1 MNIEYT
7 GTQQTIIKD
16 NNKLVNLLYGL
27 RVKFIGYLR
36 KLMVYLGYLIC
47 LFIVGG
53 VISIIVHSIE
63 KTALLKNNC
72 YIIRE
77 LRKERRYEEAFFMI
91 ERLAEQGNKGAQFEL
106 GSMYE
111 NPTYNEPV
119 QRDIVQA
126 FKWYRLAA
134 VQGNIKAQYALGR
147 IYFTQI
153 HNYKEAFVW
162 FEKAAKQKYPA
173 AMVWLADMYNDGL
186 GTEKNHQKSIY
197 WHVCAAYGKF
207 IADAFFK

>member
-1 MNIEYT
+1 MMSKFRSLFMLKVTAFLITILSCISAYSIEY
-7 GTQQTIIKD
+7 KD
-16 NNKLVNLLYGL
+16 IQGVREK
-27 RVKFIGYLR
+27 
-36 KLMVYLGYLIC
+36 
-47 LFIVGG
+47 GG
-53 VISIIVHSIE
+53 IISIIVHSIE

-147 IYFTQI
+147 ICFTQT

-162 FEKAAKQKYPA
+162 FEKAAKQKHPA

-186 GTEKNHQKSIY
+186 GTEKNHRKSIY